1 MPDKLKEES
10 SKYKSLIE
18 EYYKGQVV
26 RALVI
31 LHVQANK
38 GDEIAMILSKVSNV
52 KDVFLVTG
60 DADIILKVSFEHP
73 EELMAFILNEVT
85 GLPGVIDSKV
95 LMILTSYKEM
105 GRIVIEK

>member
-1 MPDKLKEES
+1 MPEKLIEDS

-26 RALVI
+26 RALVE
-31 LHVQANK
+31 LQVQANK
-38 GDEIAMILSKVSNV
+38 GDEIAMKLSKLDNV

-60 DADIILKVSFEHP
+60 EADIILKVSFERT
-73 EELMAFILNEVT
+73 EELMAFILKEVAK
-85 GLPGVIDSKV
+85 LSGVIDSKV

-105 GRIVIEK
+105 GRIVIEE